1 MSQKFRVKTY
11 NAIAQ
16 IGLAELPDDQY
27 DISEDAKSPDGI
39 VLRSF
44 KLHDEPIDE
53 SVLAIARAGAGV
65 NNVPVD
71 EMTKRGIPVF
81 NAPGANANAVKE
93 LVITALLMAS
103 RNVAGALSYVKSL
116 SGNDEELAKLVEG
129 GKKKFKGSELPGKT
143 LGVIGMGAI
152 GYRVANTA
160 IDLGMKVVAYDPAM
174 TVSNAWQVSS
184 QVELV
189 EDIDELFKRADFVTV
204 HVPLLDATRGMIS
217 KDKLAMLKPSAILLN
232 FSRGEI
238 ADEPAVISALD
249 SNQLAKYVTDF
260 PNNIT
265 YNNEKVIALP
275 HLGASTDE
283 AEDNCAV
290 MVAQQLRDF
299 LENGNIRNAVNF
311 PRVFLKR
318 GSGIRITIAHRNEP
332 GMLNKIT
339 GILAEHQLNVSDII
353 NQSKNDQAYTII
365 DLDLKSLGKE
375 LIQELESIQYV
386 QRVRIFSAD

>member
-1 MSQKFRVKTY
+1 MAKYTIKTY
-11 NAIAQ
+11 NAIAP

-27 DISEDAKSPDGI
+27 DVSENESNPDGI
-39 VLRSF
+39 ILRSF

-65 NNVPVD
+65 NNVPVN
-71 EMTKRGIPVF
+71 EMTNRGIPVF

-160 IDLGMKVVAYDPAM
+160 IDLGMKVVAYDPVM
-174 TVSNAWQVSS
+174 TVSNAWQVSPK
-184 QVELV
+184 VELV
-189 EDIDELFKRADFVTV
+189 ENVEDLFKRADFVTV
-204 HVPLLDATRGMIS
+204 HVPLLDSTRGMIS
-217 KDKLAMLKPSAILLN
+217 KEKLAIMKPTAILLN

-238 ADEPAVISALD
+238 ADEPAVVAALD
-249 SNQLAKYVTDF
+249 NNQLAKYVTDF
-260 PNNIT
+260 PNNTT
-265 YNNEKVIALP
+265 YAHDKVIALP

-318 GSGIRITIAHRNEP
+318 GDGIRITIAHRNEP

-339 GILAEHQLNVSDII
+339 GVLASHSLNVSDII
-353 NQSKNDQAYTII
+353 NQSKNDQAYTIV
-365 DLDLKSLGKE
+365 DLDLKAVDEALVKE
-375 LIQELESIQYV
+375 FKAIEHV
-386 QRVRIFSAD
+386 QKVRVFNSR

>member
-1 MSQKFRVKTY
+1 MAKFKVKTY
-11 NAIAQ
+11 NAISPL
-16 IGLAELPDDQY
+16 GLAELPSDLY
-27 DISEDAKSPDGI
+27 EVGESIENPDGI

-44 KLHDEPIDE
+44 KLHDEPIAD

-71 EMTKRGIPVF
+71 EMTNRGIPVF

-93 LVITALLMAS
+93 LVITGLLLAS
-103 RNVAGALSYVKSL
+103 RNIASALTYVKGLNGTDDEL
-116 SGNDEELAKLVEG
+116 SKLVED

-160 IDLGMKVVAYDPAM
+160 IDLGMKVVAYDPSM
-174 TVSNAWQVSS
+174 TVENAWQVSS
-184 QVELV
+184 QVEQV
-189 EDIDELFKRADFVTV
+189 ETVDEIFTRSDFVSL
-204 HVPLLDATRGMIS
+204 HVPLLDGTRGLVS
-217 KDKLAMLKPSAILLN
+217 AEKLSVMKPDATLLN

-238 ADEPAVISALD
+238 ADEKAVIAALD
-249 SNQLAKYVTDF
+249 AGKLAQYVTDF
-260 PNNIT
+260 PNNST
-265 YNNEKVIALP
+265 YQHEKVIALP

-311 PRVFLKR
+311 PRIFLKR
-318 GSGIRITIAHRNEP
+318 SKGVRITIAHVNEP

-339 GILAEHQLNVSDII
+339 GVMASHQLNVADII

-365 DLDLKSLGKE
+365 DLDSDSVDNKVTDELKDIE
-375 LIQELESIQYV
+375 HV
-386 QRVRIFSAD
+386 QKVRVFL